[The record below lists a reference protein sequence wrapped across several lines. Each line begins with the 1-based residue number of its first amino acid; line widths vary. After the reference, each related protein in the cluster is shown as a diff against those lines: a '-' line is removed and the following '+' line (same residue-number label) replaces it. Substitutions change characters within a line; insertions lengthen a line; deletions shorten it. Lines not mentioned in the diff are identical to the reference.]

1 MGCLV
6 RARGGPP
13 VGGGRARELGKAVGE
28 YRAGD
33 FVDHIRARWSRGTN
47 ARARAYM
54 VKGLWGGKISPSKYI
69 SGGKKSTIRAG

>member
-33 FVDHIRARWSRGTN
+33 FVDHIY
-47 ARARAYM
+47 ARAYM